1 MCGIAGIWNFRAEET
16 YDRLISRIDRMND
29 ALRHR
34 GPDAEGR
41 WIDAPAGIALGH
53 RRLAI
58 VELSA
63 AGAQPMHSASG
74 HYVIVFNGEIY
85 NYREI
90 RRDLGSARALEFR
103 GHSDTEVLLAAIEKW
118 GVRAA
123 IERTNGMF
131 AFALWDRKQRLL
143 TLARDRLGEKPLY
156 YSLNQRECVFGSE
169 LKSILAQQNV
179 RGGLNPQALVDY
191 LHSGYIASPHTIW
204 EGVRKLPPGCLMEI
218 PLDPITPPMPECY
231 WDLRQVA
238 AKGIGA
244 RRVRSVEEIDTEF
257 TYLFEDS
264 VRLRNH
270 ADVPIGSF
278 LSGGIDSTA
287 TVTAL
292 AVASPTPIRT
302 YTVGFTGG
310 LFDERAEARKVAHY
324 LGTRHQ
330 DFVIEGNRFF
340 ELLPQLPTIY
350 DEPFA
355 DPSQIPSTLVCAA
368 ARQHVTVCF
377 SGDGGDEL
385 FGGYT
390 RYQTHPKLWNIVRLL
405 RLIMGGKAPAI
416 LQQMARIV
424 PSGFDGA
431 VQSSLKRFA
440 PGFDSAAAAL
450 GRIGKLSAARGSVE
464 LYRLMMAWC
473 LHPQALLS
481 PEVTR
486 PATDKYAALAA
497 LAEGADFLLLADQ
510 MLYLPENNLT
520 KMDRAGMN
528 SALEVRIPLLDHRLV
543 EFSWQLANHE
553 KFRHGSGKL
562 PLRRYLASR
571 LPPEVLARPKR
582 GFSVPIA
589 LWLRTD
595 LKDWA
600 YSLLFGSDVPGREYF
615 QGPALEKL
623 WAEHQAG
630 RLDHANELWSALTY
644 LNWARATIPATANA
658 S

>member
-16 YDRLISRIDRMND
+16 LDRVLTRIDQMNHS
-29 ALRHR
+29 LRHR

-85 NYREI
+85 NYREM
-90 RRDLGSARALEFR
+90 RCELGSAHSAGFR
-103 GHSDTEVLLAAIEKW
+103 GNSDTEVLLAAIEKW
-118 GVRAA
+118 GVQATL
-123 IERTNGMF
+123 ERINGMF
-131 AFALWDRKQRLL
+131 AFALWDRRRRRM

-156 YSLNQRECVFGSE
+156 YTLTHRECVFGSE
-169 LKSILAQQNV
+169 LKSIVAQQSV
-179 RGGLNPQALVDY
+179 PSRLNQQALVDY
-191 LHSGYIASPHTIW
+191 LHSGYIAAPHTIW

-218 PLDPITPPMPECY
+218 PLEPTTEPVPLRY

-238 AKGIGA
+238 TMGIAA
-244 RRVRSVEEIDTEF
+244 RRARSVEEIDSEF
-257 TYLFEDS
+257 AHLFEDS

-287 TVTAL
+287 TVAAL

-302 YTVGFTGG
+302 YTVGFTND
-310 LFDERAEARKVAHY
+310 LFDERTEARRVAQY
-324 LGTRHQ
+324 LGTRHE
-330 DFVIEGNRFF
+330 DFVIEVGRFF

-355 DPSQIPSTLVCAA
+355 DPSQIPSTLVCAS

-390 RYQTHPKLWNIVRLL
+390 RYQTHPKLWNFIRLL
-405 RLIMGGKAPAI
+405 RLSMGGKAPAI
-416 LQQMARIV
+416 LQQMARLV
-424 PSGFDGA
+424 PSGFDGPA
-431 VQSSLKRFA
+431 RSSLKNFA

-450 GRIGKLSAARGSVE
+450 GRIGKLSAARDPVE
-464 LYRLMMAWC
+464 LYRLMMAWW
-473 LHPQALLS
+473 LHPETVLCPEISKPPTDQYSALSTLGG
-481 PEVTR
+481 
-486 PATDKYAALAA
+486 
-497 LAEGADFLLLADQ
+497 GADFLSLADQ

-520 KMDRAGMN
+520 KMDRAGMH
-528 SALEVRIPLLDHRLV
+528 SGLEVRIPLLDHRLV
-543 EFSWQLANHE
+543 EFSWQLAAHD
-553 KFRHGSGKL
+553 KFRPGSSKI
-562 PLRRYLASR
+562 PLRRYLATR

-582 GFSVPIA
+582 GFAVPIA

-600 YSLLFGSDVPGREYF
+600 FSLLFDPNVPGREYF
-615 QGPALEKL
+615 QRQTLEKL
-623 WAEHQAG
+623 WSEHQTG
-630 RLDHANELWSALTY
+630 RLDHANELWSAITY
-644 LNWARATIPATANA
+644 FNWAVNGRPSAPK
-658 S
+658 